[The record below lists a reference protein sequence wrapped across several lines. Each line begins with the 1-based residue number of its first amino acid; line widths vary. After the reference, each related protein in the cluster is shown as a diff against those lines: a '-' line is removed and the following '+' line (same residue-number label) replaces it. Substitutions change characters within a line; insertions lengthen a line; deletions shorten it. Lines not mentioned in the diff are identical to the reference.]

1 MASPV
6 DAALKVAWDELGD
19 RESLMPDLDAD
30 AVVARAD
37 TGELTAAAPRLL
49 ELAVSGQAGRDGAHG
64 LIRRLRP
71 LLVERGSERKVVI
84 DVLDA
89 WWHTTLALDEAE
101 PGRDTPPASAVL
113 GALAQTDEPL
123 VRWLEPWLADLDGP
137 SARHLAALVLDGL
150 RGEAWDAVPDK
161 REQVLAWAASEPVV
175 FGLTLVG
182 GVHLAEGELS
192 DVFDRLL

>member
-6 DAALKVAWDELGD
+6 ELALNTAWDELGD

-37 TGELTAAAPRLL
+37 TGELRSSAPRLL
-49 ELAVSGQAGRDGAHG
+49 ELALAGQGGRDGAHG
-64 LIRRLRP
+64 LVRRLRP
-71 LLVERGSERKVVI
+71 LLVDRGPERDAVI
-84 DVLDA
+84 GVLDA
-89 WWHTTLALDEAE
+89 WWRTTLALDVVE
-101 PGRDTPPASAVL
+101 PGRSSPAASLVL

-150 RGEAWDAVPDK
+150 VGDAWDLVPDK
-161 REQVLAWAASEPVV
+161 REQVLAWAASEPVI

-182 GVHLAEGELS
+182 GVHLDDGQLS
-192 DVFDRLL
+192 DVLDRLV